1 MATDQSSRLADDTAD
16 AADTAESTRLRD
28 RATTP
33 FQKQR
38 QAVEQRRKRI
48 TTRGREFASRLDLGA
63 DSVRPVQLNDRGTEF
78 GFVPTGEGRETLAE
92 RFAEDREFVDADD
105 ALVEA
110 GPRKGIETRTDPD
123 RRDDIA
129 AEARQETAADD
140 EFTEPDDLDVE
151 VGPGGVMDAGLTEQG
166 RRRRA
171 GRQLEAETPLEEVDA
186 DADLTQTDDGLGL
199 DTAAQRRSAARG
211 FEDDLDTF
219 EQGSLDGDAVRETDD
234 GFGLA
239 REPAREAAAARI
251 DADLP
256 DVAVAPDDV
265 TLTETDAGGFE
276 ASFEREVQR

>member
-1 MATDQSSRLADDTAD
+1 MPPDQSSRLADETNAATD
-16 AADTAESTRLRD
+16 ATESTRLRD
-28 RATTP
+28 RASTA

-38 QAVEQRRKRI
+38 QAVEQRRERI
-48 TTRGREFASRLDLGA
+48 ATRGREFASRLDLGA

-92 RFAEDREFVDADD
+92 RFAEDREFVDPDD
-105 ALVEA
+105 TLVEA
-110 GPRKGIETRTDPD
+110 GPREGIETRTDPD
-123 RRDDIA
+123 RRADVA
-129 AEARQETAADD
+129 GEARQELAADD
-140 EFTEPDDLDVE
+140 EFTEPGDLDVD
-151 VGPGGVMDAGLTEQG
+151 VGPGGVTDAGLTEQG

-171 GRQLEAETPLEEVDA
+171 GRELEAETPLEEVDPA
-186 DADLTQTDDGLGL
+186 ADLTQADDGLGL

-219 EQGSLDGDAVRETDD
+219 EQGSLDSDAVRETDD

-256 DVAVAPDDV
+256 DVAVGPDDV
-265 TLTETDAGGFE
+265 TLEETAGGGFE
-276 ASFEREVQR
+276 ANFEREVQR